1 MSEIFTTMHSLH
13 IKQLIKQPAFYTV
26 GILCGLAL
34 TLGACTKS
42 PSLHDSRV
50 SSPSTHRDSHP
61 SSQKAEV
68 QLLQTLETAE
78 SLGNGNPLLLSSLY
92 SLASYYQEQGEVG
105 KAEFQYKRALTL
117 KEQVSGPEH
126 PDVAMILHNYAGL
139 LREAHRYQEAE
150 NLSARANAI
159 LAKRSP
165 VPSSH

>member
-1 MSEIFTTMHSLH
+1 MN
-13 IKQLIKQPAFYTV
+13 KLINQPTFYT
-26 GILCGLAL
+26 LWFFCGLAL
-34 TLGACTKS
+34 TFGACTTA
-42 PSLHDSRV
+42 PSLTKG
-50 SSPSTHRDSHP
+50 SPP
-61 SSQKAEV
+61 SSENAEV

-78 SLGNGNPLLLSSLY
+78 SLGTGNPLLLSSLY
-92 SLASYYQEQGEVG
+92 SLAAYYQEQGEVG
-105 KAEFQYKRALTL
+105 KAEDQYKRALTL

-165 VPSSH
+165 SPSSH

>member
-1 MSEIFTTMHSLH
+1 MVSERLQRMNFFHVTKRFT
-13 IKQLIKQPAFYTV
+13 QPGFYPIA
-26 GILCGLAL
+26 ILCGLAL
-34 TLGACTKS
+34 TFSGCAT
-42 PSLHDSRV
+42 
-50 SSPSTHRDSHP
+50 TTQRDSPP
-61 SSQKAEV
+61 SPQKVEV

-78 SLGNGNPLLLSSLY
+78 TLGDGNPLLLSSLY
-92 SLASYYQEQGEVG
+92 SLAAYYQEQGEVG
-105 KAEFQYKRALTL
+105 KAEYQYKRALTL

-165 VPSSH
+165 VPTSP

>member
-1 MSEIFTTMHSLH
+1 MNKLMKPSPFCTLG
-13 IKQLIKQPAFYTV
+13 L
-26 GILCGLAL
+26 LCGLAL
-34 TLGACTKS
+34 TLGACAQSLSLTDS
-42 PSLHDSRV
+42 QTSVPSTRLD
-50 SSPSTHRDSHP
+50 SSPSSEN
-61 SSQKAEV
+61 AEV

-78 SLGNGNPLLLSSLY
+78 SLGTGNPLLLSSLY

-126 PDVAMILHNYAGL
+126 PDVALILHNYAGL

>member
-1 MSEIFTTMHSLH
+1 MD
-13 IKQLIKQPAFYTV
+13 KLIKQPTFYTL
-26 GILCGLAL
+26 GLLCGLAL
-34 TLGACTKS
+34 TLGACAKS
-42 PSLHDSRV
+42 PSLTDSQT
-50 SSPSTHRDSHP
+50 SSASTHLDSPP
-61 SSQKAEV
+61 SSENAEV

-78 SLGNGNPLLLSSLY
+78 SLGTGNPLLLSSLY

-105 KAEFQYKRALTL
+105 KAEDQYKRALTL

-139 LREAHRYQEAE
+139 LREANRYQEAE

-165 VPSSH
+165 VPASH